1 MHPKKEATR
10 NGIRDNRPQQAL
22 EDIAKAIECAL
33 QNLSAK
39 RLLPKKIELSLVKRF
54 SNVNRS
60 QTHDRHILTNYMWIN
75 SGYGFALGSVKKD
88 FNTTIKAFPISYLNH
103 KFKGYGSADVD
114 EDTEMIVWKQYCE
127 LLNVFKD
134 IQIENRIVIP
144 RNAQQNRLIPKI
156 V

>member
-1 MHPKKEATR
+1 M
-10 NGIRDNRPQQAL
+10 

-33 QNLSAK
+33 QNLRAK

>member
-1 MHPKKEATR
+1 
-10 NGIRDNRPQQAL
+10 
-22 EDIAKAIECAL
+22 
-33 QNLSAK
+33 
-39 RLLPKKIELSLVKRF
+39 
-54 SNVNRS
+54 
-60 QTHDRHILTNYMWIN
+60 MWIN

-103 KFKGYGSADVD
+103 KFKGYGSADID

-134 IQIENRIVIP
+134 VQIERCIVIP
-144 RNAQQNRLIPKI
+144 RNAQQNRLIPKS